1 MASRMVFTIIVL
13 IFVSSIMLST
23 SSGLLQPAQVTTTV
37 NYTHLLVLTT
47 TESLLSTQTA
57 TVFEGNN
64 SPATTVTIS
73 STTTKTSDLTEI
85 SRATTTQNVTTVEF
99 STVTNTARSNFTTTT
114 TSTITFVN
122 MTLNFQSPPEWAENQ
137 TVAVSGYLFRADGVS
152 ANNLTVVIGF
162 INETVLATGVTNST
176 GGFSAIL
183 RAPPTP
189 GNYALM
195 IEFNGLLVGPYYLGS
210 RILVQN
216 VIVFDP

>member
-64 SPATTVTIS
+64 SPATTVTIA
-73 STTTKTSDLTEI
+73 TTKTSTEI

-137 TVAVSGYLFRADGVS
+137 TVAVSGYLFRANGVS

-176 GGFSAIL
+176 GG
-183 RAPPTP
+183 
-189 GNYALM
+189 
-195 IEFNGLLVGPYYLGS
+195 
-210 RILVQN
+210 
-216 VIVFDP
+216 VFGYS